1 MIDYEKPIYAIMC
14 VLLIFIFLWFFFGGG
29 EYSFI
34 GLKPLDPNN
43 IMDYQSLDEEVRY
56 NKKPEPKVEEIKEV
70 EDDDQLS
77 MMEND
82 ICVNITPQIPE
93 CFTGKNIVHE
103 PSNKF
108 LSKGEKICRDTM
120 EKIYGVPFNNSRPSW
135 LKNHLTGRNM
145 ELDCYN
151 EKLKL
156 AVEYDGENHYKWP
169 NYLNQSYEDFKKQ
182 ARRDKLKV
190 EICQQKGVHLIVV
203 PYTVSFELIP
213 TYIMYHLPEVVQQR
227 LKNDQIL

>member
-1 MIDYEKPIYAIMC
+1 MYDDPKPLYALLLII
-14 VLLIFIFLWFFFGGG
+14 LIFIFLWFFFGGG
-29 EYSFI
+29 EYKFI
-34 GLKPLDPNN
+34 GINPLKP
-43 IMDYQSLDEEVRY
+43 DYIAGSQDSYTDFKQS
-56 NKKPEPKVEEIKEV
+56 KKPVAEPIEE
-70 EDDDQLS
+70 EDDLS

-82 ICVNITPQIPE
+82 ICVDITPAIPPE
-93 CFTGKNIVHE
+93 FTTKQVHE

-120 EKIYGVPFNNSRPSW
+120 EKIYGVPFNNTRPNW

-156 AVEYDGENHYKWP
+156 AVEYAGQQHHIWP

-182 ARRDKLKV
+182 ARRDKLKK
-190 EICQQKGVHLIVV
+190 ELCEKQGVYLIVV
-203 PYTVSFELIP
+203 PHTIAFELIP
-213 TYIMYHLPEVVQQR
+213 TFIMYHLPEVVQQR
-227 LKNDQIL
+227 LKNDEIL